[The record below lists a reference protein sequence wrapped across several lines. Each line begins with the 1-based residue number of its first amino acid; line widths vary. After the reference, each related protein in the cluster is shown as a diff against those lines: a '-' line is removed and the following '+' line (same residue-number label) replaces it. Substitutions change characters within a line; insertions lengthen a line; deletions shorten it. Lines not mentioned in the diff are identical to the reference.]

1 MAGGRAR
8 PVEPAQRL
16 DHRQQARAVL
26 GETRASRGG
35 SRAALGGEAHVAGL
49 LGERGQAV
57 RDAVRQRPRRLGD
70 EARAAER
77 ARQPGRRRAQVV
89 GVEQR
94 LEACPREALDHA
106 AHHVEARLHEAVG
119 EQRAPLAEVDRDAVA
134 PAHVLD
140 EVAVDGE
147 VTGEE
152 RDALG
157 RRPALEA
164 GADRAS
170 RRLHLAIAARRD
182 DDADRAVGRRGRRPL
197 GREHAAERRGEAA
210 AAAAALH
217 E

>member
-1 MAGGRAR
+1 
-8 PVEPAQRL
+8 
-16 DHRQQARAVL
+16 
-26 GETRASRGG
+26 
-35 SRAALGGEAHVAGL
+35 
-49 LGERGQAV
+49 
-57 RDAVRQRPRRLGD
+57 
-70 EARAAER
+70 
-77 ARQPGRRRAQVV
+77 
-89 GVEQR
+89 
-94 LEACPREALDHA
+94 
-106 AHHVEARLHEAVG
+106 EARLPGAVG
-119 EQRAPLAEVDRDAVA
+119 ERRAPLAKVDWDAVA

-157 RRPALEA
+157 RRGALEA

-182 DDADRAVGRRGRRPL
+182 DDANRAVGRRGRRPL